1 MSLALG
7 CLQQLLCSQ
16 FYLQLDATY
25 PKEDEEKAREWM
37 ETIVG
42 EPIGDDFFE
51 GLKDGSYLC
60 R

>member
-1 MSLALG
+1 
-7 CLQQLLCSQ
+7 
-16 FYLQLDATY
+16 LDATY

-42 EPIGDDFFE
+42 EPIGGDFFE